1 MILIT
6 RKQIMIIVTFVFYR
20 ENLEWLARATN
31 WAKFTATA
39 SLGVIHRVSIIIM
52 FKTLSTKREQ
62 FGDCL
67 LLFFLHVCICSLLR
81 CLFALVCFRCL
92 LLFDFKMFACFGL
105 FQMFSCFCLF

>member
-67 LLFFLHVCICSLLR
+67 LLFFLHVCLH
-81 CLFALVCFRCL
+81 LFAFKVFVCFS
-92 LLFDFKMFACFGL
+92 L
-105 FQMFSCFCLF
+105 FQVFAFV